1 MPEVVFVSTL
11 EPKDGR
17 RDELV
22 ELTGLPAE
30 RSQDLIMKARAHWF
44 ENTEHAE

>member
-17 RDELV
+17 CDELV
-22 ELTGLPAE
+22 ELLAE
-30 RSQDLIMKARAHWF
+30 RAKHDRA
-44 ENTEHAE
+44 TCSTPGLT

>member
-22 ELTGLPAE
+22 EVLAELAKHIRRTGLPAV
-30 RSQDLIMKARAHWF
+30 LGAPPARR
-44 ENTEHAE
+44 